1 MDVINSQGLKGNALH
16 DKGLEYNALQDC
28 ELLEKYLKGHF
39 DAFEH
44 LYFRHKGGTYRFIFR
59 QVNNASVVEDLMQEL
74 WMKVISNAR
83 SYNKDSK
90 FTTWLYQ
97 IARNLLIDR
106 FRHLGVVSE
115 VMVSE
120 GIVSE
125 EMDSEAMLS
134 KSGRQDLTTVSA
146 QKADTELKKT
156 RQKIAIK
163 DCLEKL
169 PKVQL
174 ESFLLKEEAAM
185 LQSEIAQVVGA
196 SLEATKSR
204 LRVAYS
210 SLRECLEKKLGE
222 RYDS

>member
-1 MDVINSQGLKGNALH
+1 MDVIDFPALRDNELQGKDHRGNDL
-16 DKGLEYNALQDC
+16 DDSDLQDC
-28 ELLEKYLKGHF
+28 ELLEKYIKGHY

-59 QVNNASVVEDLMQEL
+59 QVNDASVAEDLMQEL
-74 WMKVISNAR
+74 WMKVISSAR
-83 SYNKDSK
+83 SFNKDSK

-97 IARNLLIDR
+97 MARNLLIDR

-115 VMVSE
+115 VMVIE
-120 GIVSE
+120 GMVSDTMADE
-125 EMDSEAMLS
+125 SNKQEVTA
-134 KSGRQDLTTVSA
+134 VSA
-146 QKADTELKKT
+146 QKADAELKNA

-163 DCLEKL
+163 SCLEKL

-210 SLRECLEKKLGE
+210 SLRSCLKLKLGE
-222 RYDS
+222 RYDK